1 MEIDPSESAKTYF
14 DVTCVMKNNECVN
27 VTLVSDD
34 KLIWGSVV
42 FSDKKK
48 LNLSSTS
55 QQLVYLKNKFY
66 WKNIVSTTQCFT
78 LSGSSDAVKWS

>member
-1 MEIDPSESAKTYF
+1 
-14 DVTCVMKNNECVN
+14 MKNNECVN

-34 KLIWGSVV
+34 KLIWGSLK

-66 WKNIVSTTQCFT
+66 WKNIVSTTQSFT
-78 LSGSSDAVKWS
+78 LSGSSG

>member
-48 LNLSSTS
+48 LNLSSTN
-55 QQLVYLKNKFY
+55 QQLL
-66 WKNIVSTTQCFT
+66 
-78 LSGSSDAVKWS
+78 

>member
-34 KLIWGSVV
+34 KLIWGSLK

-55 QQLVYLKNKFY
+55 QQLV
-66 WKNIVSTTQCFT
+66 
-78 LSGSSDAVKWS
+78 